1 MFIPPLYVFLLTF
14 SVKERSGPFG
24 LRVRDGLISSTRP
37 GAETMTTPEQQ
48 RVQRGSSARRWLLRG
63 LLAGAGAAGLSASV
77 PRVRRRS
84 TCWAATVP

>member
-1 MFIPPLYVFLLTF
+1 
-14 SVKERSGPFG
+14 
-24 LRVRDGLISSTRP
+24 
-37 GAETMTTPEQQ
+37 MTTPEQQ